1 MATSG
6 RMPGFE
12 GNGTMNEHCKRPGKH
27 SRHFKILLAL
37 LAVGAI
43 GAGVFA
49 FTDLGATPHGW
60 HADRHGGGISHLCSA
75 DEGRTDS
82 LLAHAEAE
90 LEITASQQESWNR
103 LSAAISDA
111 HTRLQA
117 ICGELG
123 DADTAPEKLAQAEA
137 MMAVGTDAIRE
148 MRPAFDALY
157 AQLDDRQRAR
167 IDDLLA
173 RRH

>member
-1 MATSG
+1 MS
-6 RMPGFE
+6 
-12 GNGTMNEHCKRPGKH
+12 EHCKRPGKH

-60 HADRHGGGISHLCSA
+60 RADAHGGGMAQLCAA

-82 LLAHAEAE
+82 LLAHAETE
-90 LEITASQQESWNR
+90 LGITASQMESWER
-103 LSAAISDA
+103 LGASISDA

-117 ICGELG
+117 LCGEFA
-123 DADTAPEKLAQAEA
+123 DAESAPEKLAQAEA
-137 MMAVGTDAIRE
+137 MMAAGTDAIGE
-148 MRPAFDALY
+148 LRPAFDALY
-157 AQLDDRQRAR
+157 AELDDMQRAR

-173 RRH
+173 HRH